1 MLEMKHILKMLVV
14 CVAIVLSISTAKAQT
29 TFVMEIDSV
38 VALPDT
44 IVDGNTVTF
53 YMMVS
58 QIGTPLFYQGN
69 IYVEFEY
76 GGNFYPADSTV
87 SQGFINPNAPNQ
99 LQITHRFSS
108 DDDLSIGDNVVVV
121 WPRIGDGNDPTQV
134 VVNPYETIVTLI
146 EPNGI
151 EENPTH
157 QLRFFYPNPA
167 TSVVRFENETLN
179 KVQLISIFDALGKCV
194 LRSGRQSL
202 LDISLLPNGVYFL
215 TAQGNDGTILTERL
229 VVTH

>member
-1 MLEMKHILKMLVV
+1 MKHILKMLLV
-14 CVAIVLSISTAKAQT
+14 CLAIVLSISTTKAQT

-58 QIGTPLFYQGN
+58 QTGTPLFYQGN

-151 EENPTH
+151 DQNPTD

-179 KVQLISIFDALGKCV
+179 KIQSISIFDTLGKCV

-202 LDISLLPNGVYFL
+202 LDISLLPNGIYL
-215 TAQGNDGTILTERL
+215 LRAQGNDGSVLTERL